1 MTHIAD
7 NIHNQEFQDLSLR
20 KYDSWQEAG
29 PRAQPAIII
38 FSAIKKAASPGVP

>member
-1 MTHIAD
+1 MTHIAV

-29 PRAQPAIII
+29 AGAQPAVII
-38 FSAIKKAASPGVP
+38 FSTIKKAASPAVP